1 MSDIATADEFDLF
14 FEQESSRGLDEEL
27 EAGPKVEPEPEVKAE
42 DPAPVETEAVAT
54 EPAPKV
60 EEPVVEAPKVEEPA
74 PKVEEPAPKVEPAL
88 KVVPK
93 VEEPAPKVEEPE
105 PPKVIDYTEDEL
117 KAIEEEQAEFPE
129 VSKAWA
135 ARERVL
141 TERFEQKLEI
151 ALAGVQKTLE
161 PVFQNSQAQARNSY
175 EAEILGKHADAFDQM
190 DALSAW
196 ISEQPAIMQKA
207 YNNILDTAVPA
218 SEVIEL
224 FDIFKAATKPAEPA
238 VAEDAAPV
246 VDEAT
251 KKKLASQEG
260 VRSRRTDTKK
270 DTGPLDF
277 ESAFNQA

>member
-14 FEQESSRGLDEEL
+14 FEQESSRGPEDVL
-27 EAGPKVEPEPEVKAE
+27 ETSPEVDPEPVKAE
-42 DPAPVETEAVAT
+42 DAVDETVVEDPA
-54 EPAPKV
+54 
-60 EEPVVEAPKVEEPA
+60 PVVEAPKVEEPA
-74 PKVEEPAPKVEPAL
+74 PAPEPVL

-93 VEEPAPKVEEPE
+93 VEEPKVEPRPEPE
-105 PPKVIDYTEDEL
+105 PPKVIEYTEDEL

-141 TERFEQKLEI
+141 TERFEQKLEQ

-161 PVFQNSQAQARNSY
+161 PVFKTSETQARNSY
-175 EAEILGKHADAFDQM
+175 EAEILKAHADAFTQM
-190 DALSAW
+190 DALTTW
-196 ISEQPAIMQKA
+196 IGEQPAIMQKA
-207 YNNILDTAVPA
+207 YNNVLDTAVPA

-224 FDIFKAATKPAEPA
+224 FDIFKDATKVAEP
-238 VAEDAAPV
+238 VTPEEPV

-251 KKKLASQEG
+251 KRKLASQEG

-277 ESAFNQA
+277 ETAFNQA